1 MSFGAVMSF
10 FDPFGT
16 VPGSSLNWSQ
26 HALLAKRGR
35 TTVVTAGPMIDTN
48 RICQAI
54 ESVGENVSEVVDA
67 IDFLVSDLDLR
78 LDEQTKLLSEQVD
91 LLSEIAQTL
100 RSPARTRAAERIRD
114 AAELLRHHRNE
125 RALSMAEQAIED
137 DPNND
142 VAFIIAAW
150 ASLGAQDSGR
160 ARGYFREAAQA
171 TASTKGAEQ
180 RHMSA
185 VYFAARLTFV
195 LDGPEAALRELDAV
209 DPFID
214 PRLREEQPGAN
225 REDLCLSCL
234 SPNKAGA
241 MKFDRAVYYTASDQL
256 NAALEIF
263 HEIVKGHDVSF
274 CLMALTDPVLTT
286 NDAVMNA
293 AREAIGIHHVLV
305 ERIEGFLPEAD
316 ARWRILWSEIQEH
329 EIRNDDTAAA
339 QNQLGELLSPGS
351 TRRKAIDDKLRKFPN
366 NRWLEELTTIPGA
379 LDDFEARVTPLLDH
393 ERMREAALE
402 AVIED
407 LLQQGR
413 KAIVIER
420 LREGAIVGS
429 LARIGGYRF
438 QCITVDGNGK
448 VITEKLKAT
457 DELMR
462 KYNQREIGK

>member
-1 MSFGAVMSF
+1 MSF

-35 TTVVTAGPMIDTN
+35 TTVVAAGPMIDTN

-114 AAELLRHHRNE
+114 ATELLRHHRNE
-125 RALSMAEQAIED
+125 RALSVAEQAIDD

-150 ASLGAQDSGR
+150 ASLGVQDSER

-171 TASTKGAEQ
+171 TASTKDAEQ
-180 RHMSA
+180 RHMNA
-185 VYFAARLTFV
+185 VYLAARLTFV
-195 LDGPEAALRELDAV
+195 LDGPEAALRELDAA

-214 PRLREEQPGAN
+214 PRLREEQHDAS

-241 MKFDRAVYYTASDQL
+241 IKFDRVVYCTASDQL
-256 NAALEIF
+256 DAALEIF
-263 HEIVKGHDVSF
+263 HEIVEEHDASF

-293 AREAIGIHHVLV
+293 ARAALGIHHALV
-305 ERIEGFLPEAD
+305 ERIERFLPEAD
-316 ARWRILWSEIQEH
+316 ARWRTLWNEIQEH
-329 EIRNDDTAAA
+329 EIRNDDTVAA
-339 QNQLGELLSPGS
+339 QHQFGELLSPGS
-351 TRRKAIDDKLRKFPN
+351 TRRKAIDEKLRKFPN
-366 NRWLEELTTIPGA
+366 NRWLEELTAIPGA
-379 LDDFEARVTPLLDH
+379 LGNFEAKVTPSLEH
-393 ERMREAALE
+393 ERMREAALQ
-402 AVIED
+402 AGVQD

-413 KAIVIER
+413 GAIVIER

-438 QCITVDGNGK
+438 YCITVDSNGQV
-448 VITEKLKAT
+448 VIEKLRAT

-462 KYNQREIGK
+462 SYNQRELGK

>member
-1 MSFGAVMSF
+1 MSI

-35 TTVVTAGPMIDTN
+35 TTVVASGPMIDTN

-54 ESVGENVSEVVDA
+54 ESVGESVSEVIDA

-114 AAELLRHHRNE
+114 ATELLRHHRNE
-125 RALSMAEQAIED
+125 RALSVAEQAIDD

-150 ASLGAQDSGR
+150 ASLGVQDSER
-160 ARGYFREAAQA
+160 ARRYFREAAQA
-171 TASTKGAEQ
+171 TAATKDVEQ
-180 RHMSA
+180 RHMNA
-185 VYFAARLTFV
+185 VYLAARLTFM
-195 LDGPEAALRELDAV
+195 LDGPEAALRELDTA

-214 PRLREEQPGAN
+214 QRLRGEQPDAS

-234 SPNKAGA
+234 SPNKRGA
-241 MKFDRAVYYTASDQL
+241 IKFDRVVYNTASNQL
-256 NAALEIF
+256 DAALEIF
-263 HEIVKGHDVSF
+263 RSIIEEHDVSF

-293 AREAIGIHHVLV
+293 AREALGVHHVLV
-305 ERIEGFLPEAD
+305 ERIDGFLPEAD
-316 ARWRILWSEIQEH
+316 ARWRILSNEIQEH
-329 EIRNDDTAAA
+329 EILNDDTIAA
-339 QNQLGELLSPGS
+339 QDQLGELLSPSS
-351 TRRKAIDDKLRKFPN
+351 TRRKVIDEKLRKFPS

-379 LDDFEARVTPLLDH
+379 LDDFEAKVTPLLEH

-402 AVIED
+402 AVIQE

-413 KAIVIER
+413 KTIVIER

-429 LARIGGYRF
+429 LARIGGYKF
-438 QCITVDGNGK
+438 QGITVDSNGK
-448 VITEKLKAT
+448 IITEKLKAT

-462 KYNQREIGK
+462 NYNQRELGK

>member
-1 MSFGAVMSF
+1 MSFGSIMSF
-10 FDPFGT
+10 FDPYGT

-35 TTVVTAGPMIDTN
+35 TTVVAAGPMIDTN

-54 ESVGENVSEVVDA
+54 EGVGESVSEVVDA
-67 IDFLVSDLDLR
+67 IDLLVSDLDLR

-91 LLSEIAQTL
+91 LLSEIALSL

-114 AAELLRHHRNE
+114 ATELLRHHRNE
-125 RALSMAEQAIED
+125 RALSVAEQAIDD

-150 ASLGAQDSGR
+150 ASLGVQDSRR

-171 TASTKGAEQ
+171 TASTQGAEQ
-180 RHMSA
+180 RHMNA
-185 VYFAARLTFV
+185 VYLAARLTFV
-195 LDGPEAALRELDAV
+195 LDGPNAALRELDAA

-214 PRLREEQPGAN
+214 PRLREEQRNAS
-225 REDLCLSCL
+225 RKELCLSCL

-241 MKFDRAVYYTASDQL
+241 IKFDRAVYCTASDQL
-256 NAALEIF
+256 DAALEVF
-263 HEIVKGHDVSF
+263 REVVEEHDVSF

-293 AREAIGIHHVLV
+293 AREALGIHHALV

-316 ARWRILWSEIQEH
+316 ARWRTLWSEIQEH
-329 EIRNDDTAAA
+329 EIRNDDTVAG
-339 QNQLGELLSPGS
+339 QDQLGELLSPGS
-351 TRRKAIDDKLRKFPN
+351 MRRKAIDGKLRKFPN

-379 LDDFEARVTPLLDH
+379 LDDFEAKVTPLLEH

-402 AVIED
+402 AGIQD

-413 KAIVIER
+413 KAIVIEHD
-420 LREGAIVGS
+420 REAAIVGS

-438 QCITVDGNGK
+438 QGIVVDKNGS
-448 VITEKLKAT
+448 VSVDKLKAT

-462 KYNQREIGK
+462 SYNQQELGK